1 MNSASRAWLT
11 WVACALMSA
20 GCSSI
25 SLEGPASDAEGA
37 ETTATEA
44 APDVVGAVTDL
55 GPALQVPDVVVGPPE
70 DVVGAPQDTW
80 VEEEVSEPEA
90 HDTLHSD
97 AVEDVAVI
105 DDVTAPDAW
114 GPEVL
119 EDALEGDADVAEP
132 LSDVDFAE
140 PDVEPTQDAALDSA
154 SEEDTTAMEEDVG
167 TPPVVE
173 PPDYEGTCCALN
185 GTKGCDDPDC
195 AEAICAHDPYCCA
208 VTWDVTCALCAMGKS
223 IDGGC
228 MGLESAC
235 LCDVDAAEP
244 CCETHASPL
253 CDSPYCVAAVCALDT
268 YCCETSWDTYCVQC
282 AQGEAT
288 YGGTSCANVD
298 SSCGCEPPPVEPEEP
313 EEPTHFE
320 LAEAWAPVWYH
331 DTDDTSYESDYITA
345 YDFDGDTISN
355 NNWENVFT
363 ASADLGAVVYWS
375 VVETMTHWY
384 ILYTDFHPRDWT
396 ENCDPLLPFLE
407 PCHENDM
414 EGAMV
419 MVKKDDSEFGE
430 FVLLVTEAHNILHIF
445 TNDPAITAK
454 ETNQLEDV
462 GVSFEGERHPK
473 LYVESKGHGVCALDF
488 DGPDHCQHPVGPGVN
503 PFPGGDGI
511 VYRYKGQ
518 AEVPSSGNDQ
528 DVGYALVSFYDTIW
542 QQRHSICDGACTFD
556 GTFNYQGKQLAK
568 AFNGDTWGE
577 DKANPPWAWDDPNDG
592 AVYRGDFFF
601 RPASSVKIWLNIP
614 GWTSTSYAHNL
625 FLDEL

>member
-1 MNSASRAWLT
+1 MET
-11 WVACALMSA
+11 A
-20 GCSSI
+20 GPDVEVVRGGGDAPLADAYDVTPTRPLGSD
-25 SLEGPASDAEGA
+25 SLEPMTPEADTSAEEVHQLDTGQGSGDVDAVAAETEASPWSDVEDALGAHGDIEEVGPDADALPDTGVDSESPSDADSDALADAGDAIAVTSDADTVTSGE
-37 ETTATEA
+37 
-44 APDVVGAVTDL
+44 PDVV
-55 GPALQVPDVVVGPPE
+55 
-70 DVVGAPQDTW
+70 
-80 VEEEVSEPEA
+80 
-90 HDTLHSD
+90 
-97 AVEDVAVI
+97 
-105 DDVTAPDAW
+105 
-114 GPEVL
+114 
-119 EDALEGDADVAEP
+119 
-132 LSDVDFAE
+132 
-140 PDVEPTQDAALDSA
+140 
-154 SEEDTTAMEEDVG
+154 
-167 TPPVVE
+167 TPPVE
-173 PPDYEGTCCALN
+173 PPDYEGTCCAVN
-185 GTKGCDDPDC
+185 GSQGCDDPDC
-195 AEAICAHDPYCCA
+195 AEAICGHDAYCCS

-223 IDGGC
+223 LDGGC
-228 MGLESAC
+228 AGLESAC

-244 CCETHASPL
+244 CCESHAAPL

-268 YCCETSWDTYCVQC
+268 YCCDTSWDTYCVQC

-288 YGGTSCANVD
+288 YAGTSCLNVD
-298 SSCGCEPPPVEPEEP
+298 DSCGCEPPPVEPEEP

-331 DTDDTSYESDYITA
+331 DTDDTSYASDYITA
-345 YDFDGDTISN
+345 FDFDGDTVSN
-355 NNWENVFT
+355 NNWENLFT

-375 VVETMTHWY
+375 VVETVTHWY

-419 MVKKDDSEFGE
+419 MVKKDDSAWGE

-454 ETNQLEDV
+454 ESNHLEDV

-518 AEVPSSGNDQ
+518 AEVPTSGNDQ

-542 QQRHSICDGACTFD
+542 QQRDSVCDGACTFD
-556 GTFNYQGKQLAK
+556 GTFSYQGTSLAK
-568 AFNGDTWGE
+568 AFDGDTWGE
-577 DKANPPWAWDDPNDG
+577 DKANPPWAWDDPDDG
-592 AVYRGDFFF
+592 PVYRGDFFF
-601 RPASSVKIWLNIP
+601 RPASTVKIWLNIP
-614 GWTSTSYAHNL
+614 GWTSTSYSHNL